1 MFSKRTRLFIHFNL
15 INFFQII
22 RSFIFK
28 KKNFHISLKRFL
40 KVDNLCLTSLGDLH
54 YMTLLIIISRSKK
67 NFIAPYTIPAVIHAI
82 KMRREG

>member
-40 KVDNLCLTSLGDLH
+40 KVDNLCLTSLGRSALYDIVK
-54 YMTLLIIISRSKK
+54 IIISRSKK
-67 NFIAPYTIPAVIHAI
+67 RTFL
-82 KMRREG
+82 